1 MTAKVLTPIAVKAA
15 KPKRDGDGE
24 RLRTEFPDRGCAGL
38 YLVVQPSGLKSWALR
53 YRFRG
58 ISKKLTLGAVADHPD
73 PGLVDALT
81 LAGARKAAADARHQI
96 EQGIDPAAQKRMA
109 KATSAKL
116 AAQRAADNV
125 EALAEQFLR
134 LYAQV
139 STRPRTYQQTEDVL
153 QRLVLPAWRGRTVHD
168 IRRRDVIALIDDIS
182 GERGPHM
189 ANKSLAVLG
198 RWFSWLVSRD
208 VISVSPA
215 IGVERPIRDVP
226 RERTL
231 DDSEVVTLWRVCGE
245 EGVFGA
251 FVRVLLLT
259 GARRSEVSG
268 MRWSELNETTR
279 LWQLPRERVKNGIPH
294 AVLLAPQAWAIV
306 STQPRF
312 ANCDFVFT
320 NDGRRAIG
328 GFSRSKRNLDQ
339 RAKPATPWTLHD
351 ARRTCASAMQRLGI
365 RAEVIERCLNHRSG
379 VYRGISGVYQ
389 RDDML
394 EAKRDAFEA
403 WGRHV
408 EQIVSGKPAKVITLR
423 GAAMT
428 DDRWLELGPAIEII
442 KHRLNLPTGAAV
454 GRCSNFAHQVCG
466 RASLIQKQTMSGGHC
481 PSPLHTGKTP
491 TPMLTWKPV

>member
-15 KPKRDGDGE
+15 KPKRNGDGE

-134 LYAQV
+134 LYARV

-198 RWFSWLVSRD
+198 RWFSWLVGRD
-208 VISVSPA
+208 VIATSPA
-215 IGVERPIRDVP
+215 TGVERPAQNVL
-226 RERTL
+226 RERVL
-231 DDSEVVTLWRVCGE
+231 DDGEIAALWQACGE
-245 EGVFGA
+245 EGIFGA

-259 GARRSEVSG
+259 GARRSEASA
-268 MRWSELNETTR
+268 MRWGELDEAKR
-279 LWQLPRERVKNGIPH
+279 LWALPRERVKNGQPH
-294 AVLLAPQAWAIV
+294 TVPIAPQAWAVI
-306 STQPRF
+306 TAQPRYVG
-312 ANCDFVFT
+312 CDFVFT
-320 NDGRRAIG
+320 NDGRRAVG

-339 RAKPATPWTLHD
+339 RMKPAMPWTLHD
-351 ARRTCASAMQRLGI
+351 VRRSVASGMQRLDI

-379 VYRGISGVYQ
+379 AYRGIAGVYQ
-389 RDDML
+389 RDPML
-394 EAKRDAFEA
+394 GAKCAAFEA
-403 WGRHV
+403 WARHV
-408 EQIVSGKPAKVITLR
+408 EQIVSGKQATVITLR
-423 GAAMT
+423 GP
-428 DDRWLELGPAIEII
+428 R
-442 KHRLNLPTGAAV
+442 
-454 GRCSNFAHQVCG
+454 
-466 RASLIQKQTMSGGHC
+466 
-481 PSPLHTGKTP
+481 
-491 TPMLTWKPV
+491 